1 DQTVR
6 LWDQLT
12 GKELHRFHGGSLPHA
27 VFSPDGSRLA
37 YIDVNH
43 QIERVIFLI
52 ETAGGKVIGKIKSP
66 AQLNSLALSADNRT
80 VICSSY
86 DKKIYV
92 MEQAPGQARLVLTA
106 DKYPGHVVLSP
117 DGVTLAA
124 ATHEDVHLF
133 DLISGKELASWPAPE
148 TYATLTFSPTGTTLV
163 A

>member
-1 DQTVR
+1 NLALSGDGQTLATGAFESGRATFRRIVKQGDSSVTLLELFPLEGHEAMVRSLAFSRDGKLILSTASDQTVR

-92 MEQAPGQARLVLTA
+92 MEQAT
-106 DKYPGHVVLSP
+106 
-117 DGVTLAA
+117 
-124 ATHEDVHLF
+124 
-133 DLISGKELASWPAPE
+133 
-148 TYATLTFSPTGTTLV
+148 
-163 A
+163 